1 MSKDH
6 GSMSS
11 AGMTSWILENV
22 VFRSGDAI
30 LQTSFVPALKRWREV
45 STYDERSLAAL
56 QRKNLKALLLYLSE
70 SNRYYRNLLPDAST
84 VLNGDPAA
92 VLKSLPI
99 LDKEIIRNNLDD
111 LVSDPFVKNRHKL
124 ILEKSSGSS
133 GVQGSVYMSRAE
145 AYNVSAAQTHLW
157 EWAGYRLGRE
167 LLQLGMTTD
176 RGLIKSLKDHFSNTT
191 YKPAFQIDGE
201 DVKRTLGQFENR
213 GDAFFGGYASGLY
226 SYATI
231 AEQSGLKTKF
241 RSVISWGDKMF
252 PHYRKKIERTFDTRV
267 FDTYGCTE
275 GMMIAGQ
282 CELGTY
288 HVLSPHVYLELLDD
302 DGHEVPPG
310 HVGKVVVTRLDG
322 RSFPLVRYKL
332 GDLAARPERQ
342 EPCGCGR
349 HYPQLAMVVG
359 RDTDIVVTPK
369 GNPLI
374 VHFFTGIFEHE
385 QDIKQFRIVQ
395 HENRDLL
402 VEYVTDREDHDP
414 VLDRLRERMNHNSG
428 EELPL
433 TFKRVGSIP
442 PTKSGKPQIVLSLL
456 KNRFIPDRP
465 GIPASVTQHP

>member
-1 MSKDH
+1 M
-6 GSMSS
+6 
-11 AGMTSWILENV
+11 
-22 VFRSGDAI
+22 
-30 LQTSFVPALKRWREV
+30 
-45 STYDERSLAAL
+45 
-56 QRKNLKALLLYLSE
+56 
-70 SNRYYRNLLPDAST
+70 
-84 VLNGDPAA
+84 
-92 VLKSLPI
+92 
-99 LDKEIIRNNLDD
+99 DD
-111 LVSDPFVKNRHKL
+111 LVSEPFAKERHKL

-133 GVQGSVYMSRAE
+133 GVQGAVYMSRAE
-145 AYNVSAAQTHLW
+145 AYAVSAAQTHLW
-157 EWAGYRLGRE
+157 EWAGYRLGSE

-191 YKPAFQIDGE
+191 YKPAFQIDAD
-201 DVKRTLGQFENR
+201 DVRRTLEQFQ
-213 GDAFFGGYASGLY
+213 GKDGAFFGGYASGLY

-231 AEQSGLKTKF
+231 AEQFGVGTTF
-241 RSVISWGDKMF
+241 RAVISWGDKMF

-282 CELGTY
+282 CEAGTY

-302 DGHEVPPG
+302 DDREVGPG
-310 HVGKVVVTRLDG
+310 RVGKVVVTRLDG

-332 GDLAARPERQ
+332 GDLAAGPERRD
-342 EPCGCGR
+342 PCGCGR
-349 HYPQLAMVVG
+349 RYPQLAMIVG

-385 QDIKQFRIVQ
+385 QDIKQFRITQ

-402 VEYVTDREDHDP
+402 VEYVTDRDDHDP
-414 VLDRLRERMNHNSG
+414 VLDRLRERMNRNAG
-428 EELPL
+428 EVLPL
-433 TFKRVGSIP
+433 SFKRVGSIP

-465 GIPASVTQHP
+465 GVHAPAAQHQ